1 MPISDF
7 PLRIRSSDDLVI
19 FRAISP
25 IDSPGTYKFKLS
37 ALAMEGVFYSPYY
50 VDFPQY
56 IYVIVTDP
64 TADAGTIINNN
75 SGQELSFT

>member
-1 MPISDF
+1 
-7 PLRIRSSDDLVI
+7 
-19 FRAISP
+19 
-25 IDSPGTYKFKLS
+25 
-37 ALAMEGVFYSPYY
+37 MEGVFYSPYY

-64 TADAGTIINNN
+64 TADAGTTINNN